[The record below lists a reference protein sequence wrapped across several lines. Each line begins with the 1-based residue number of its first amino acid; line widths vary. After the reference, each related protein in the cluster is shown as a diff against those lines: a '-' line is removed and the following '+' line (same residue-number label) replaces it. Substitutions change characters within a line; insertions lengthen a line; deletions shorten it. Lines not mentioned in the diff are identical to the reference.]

1 MNMKEMCK
9 KFLDDLDGIITDS
22 FYDDDGNGFVELDIE
37 NPDTVEKNIQIEIDS
52 EYYGFSYCCY
62 DEIYSYDGT
71 ESDKI
76 PLICNKIRSI
86 LGKTACV
93 IKIETA
99 DDEIYKLAEITAID
113 NNSLAKLI
121 SEETSDAKDGKLKI
135 ILWNT
140 EIEKEFSYDGE
151 EYVFF

>member
-1 MNMKEMCK
+1 MNMKEICK
-9 KFLDDLDGIITDS
+9 KFLDDLNDIITDS
-22 FYDDDGNGFVELDIE
+22 FYDDDGNGFVELDVE

-52 EYYGFSYCCY
+52 EYFGFSYCCY
-62 DEIYSYDGT
+62 DEIYSYDGN
-71 ESDKI
+71 EAGNIS
-76 PLICNKIRSI
+76 LICNKVRAI
-86 LGKTACV
+86 LSKTSCV

-113 NNSLAKLI
+113 NAGLAELI
-121 SEETSDAKDGKLKI
+121 SKETSGAKDGKLKI

-151 EYVFF
+151 EYIFF